1 MAMAMAADQ
10 DTRVCER
17 SVLSSDSQP
26 CERYK
31 YLSVTK
37 TGYKTNLKS
46 LGEFGELKL
55 SINADLKVS
64 GTWSFTTNN
73 GCFHTLKA
81 NGVSISFYPGTK
93 TLTVQGSKSE
103 IINKKLVEITSKSG
117 QAEFQLSIPNT
128 QTTFHKSD
136 SEHEQQ
142 QEVEEEDV
150 EISPLT
156 EEPTT
161 SVKLIFPN
169 VPG

>member
-1 MAMAMAADQ
+1 M
-10 DTRVCER
+10 
-17 SVLSSDSQP
+17 
-26 CERYK
+26 
-31 YLSVTK
+31 
-37 TGYKTNLKS
+37 
-46 LGEFGELKL
+46 
-55 SINADLKVS
+55 
-64 GTWSFTTNN
+64 
-73 GCFHTLKA
+73 KA

-142 QEVEEEDV
+142 EVEEEDV

-161 SVKLIFPN
+161 LVKPIFPN